1 MSKEKGRKWDG
12 KSRVSNDNYR
22 KRWNEIFKK
31 QGIIDDKV
39 KVGDLKKINLNEKYD
54 AKEDVKKIIENVK

>member
-1 MSKEKGRKWDG
+1 MSKERGRKWDG